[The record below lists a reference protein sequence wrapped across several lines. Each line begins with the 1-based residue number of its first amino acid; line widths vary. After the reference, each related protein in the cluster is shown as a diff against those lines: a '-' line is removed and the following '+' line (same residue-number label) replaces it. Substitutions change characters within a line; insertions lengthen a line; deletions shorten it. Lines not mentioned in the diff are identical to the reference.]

1 MIVAVFVLGC
11 DFGFAG
17 DASIAPARQNFALI
31 CSILVGICS
40 DRVGCV
46 IRKFL
51 QNDFLNIFTNAT
63 KHFKMKN
70 ILRKIFSMKNIL
82 YLKIFYIKTN
92 KAVDSL
98 QGNVTYTITFISF
111 FHNN

>member
-1 MIVAVFVLGC
+1 MFDGFHVYYVAWWDLMIVAIFVLGC

-17 DASIAPARQNFALI
+17 DASIAPVRQNFALI

-40 DRVGCV
+40 DRAGCV

-63 KHFKMKN
+63 KHFKMK
-70 ILRKIFSMKNIL
+70 
-82 YLKIFYIKTN
+82 IFYGKYF
-92 KAVDSL
+92 
-98 QGNVTYTITFISF
+98 Q
-111 FHNN
+111 

>member
-40 DRVGCV
+40 DPVSYV
-46 IRKFL
+46 IRKFS

-63 KHFKMKN
+63 KHFKMK
-70 ILRKIFSMKNIL
+70 IFYGK
-82 YLKIFYIKTN
+82 YFWWKIFYT
-92 KAVDSL
+92 
-98 QGNVTYTITFISF
+98 
-111 FHNN
+111 